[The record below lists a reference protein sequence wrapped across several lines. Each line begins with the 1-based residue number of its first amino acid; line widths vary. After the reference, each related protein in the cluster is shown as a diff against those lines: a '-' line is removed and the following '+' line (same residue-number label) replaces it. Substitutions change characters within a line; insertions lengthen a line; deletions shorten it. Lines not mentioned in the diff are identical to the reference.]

1 MATAPADPH
10 IPIAAGIVVGLGASF
25 VQSLGLTLQRSSH
38 IANEQLAPQDRKRDW
53 QRPRWLCGFAI
64 FILSNVFGT
73 LFQIGALPIVV
84 LGPLGA
90 VSLLWNALF
99 ARYILGDEFTV
110 QLAAGSV
117 LIAGGATL
125 IGIFGVVPEQ
135 THTLPQLL
143 ALYRR
148 PAFAAW
154 IASLALALL
163 AVLATAHLSE
173 WRAARRAATAASD
186 EGDEGAWKMLRR
198 RRSRSTRHEGPALE
212 RSASSDERA
221 PLLPR
226 HSGEV
231 PSKLGGGR
239 KKGGR
244 PGPLQ
249 LGEGFEDDD
258 AASAVER
265 DEAEQARSER
275 TRMWLAVA
283 YGATSGTLSGVCL
296 LITKTG
302 IDLIISSITSGK
314 NQLSYL
320 NRALRLVGPTLVCPL
335 AFCFYNTASILSGL
349 IFYRQADALAPL
361 QGAMIALGCAV
372 LLAGVWVVSVKP
384 PCRDREERTC
394 AEREEDA
401 AWSEEPEDALLLQQ
415 QTDDEPEL
423 DDEPVIWRP
432 RGFSIGIG
440 AASPGFDIRP
450 AHLHRAHTS
459 HHPPPGSPSPS
470 ADLAASTASLPVE
483 GRHGHAHGHAHGTG
497 GRRRHGHGHGRSESL
512 SGSLYV
518 GPPPASPAGQHGHAR
533 TGSLPV
539 SPAGEARED
548 EPSEGGGGWFGR
560 WKRRSA
566 AAAKR
571 V

>member
-1 MATAPADPH
+1 MSP
-10 IPIAAGIVVGLGASF
+10 L
-25 VQSLGLTLQRSSH
+25 LTL
-38 IANEQLAPQDRKRDW
+38 LP
-53 QRPRWLCGFAI
+53 QRP
-64 FILSNVFGT
+64 
-73 LFQIGALPIVV
+73 
-84 LGPLGA
+84 
-90 VSLLWNALF
+90 
-99 ARYILGDEFTV
+99 
-110 QLAAGSV
+110 
-117 LIAGGATL
+117 
-125 IGIFGVVPEQ
+125 VVPEQ

-249 LGEGFEDDD
+249 LGEGFEEDD

-265 DEAEQARSER
+265 DEAEQARMERCAVLSRTWSLSLLRTDPRMPCR

-314 NQLSYL
+314 NQVRLALS
-320 NRALRLVGPTLVCPL
+320 
-335 AFCFYNTASILSGL
+335 LS
-349 IFYRQADALAPL
+349 R
-361 QGAMIALGCAV
+361 
-372 LLAGVWVVSVKP
+372 
-384 PCRDREERTC
+384 RT
-394 AEREEDA
+394 R
-401 AWSEEPEDALLLQQ
+401 
-415 QTDDEPEL
+415 
-423 DDEPVIWRP
+423 
-432 RGFSIGIG
+432 
-440 AASPGFDIRP
+440 AAS
-450 AHLHRAHTS
+450 
-459 HHPPPGSPSPS
+459 GS
-470 ADLAASTASLPVE
+470 
-483 GRHGHAHGHAHGTG
+483 
-497 GRRRHGHGHGRSESL
+497 
-512 SGSLYV
+512 
-518 GPPPASPAGQHGHAR
+518 
-533 TGSLPV
+533 
-539 SPAGEARED
+539 
-548 EPSEGGGGWFGR
+548 
-560 WKRRSA
+560 
-566 AAAKR
+566 
-571 V
+571 